1 MERLEDYT
9 KTFKSAPKK
18 VKAFLRRQRWKQALI
33 FFFFVLLSLGFW
45 MLQSLQQDYEIELSF
60 PVRYKNVPPEMT
72 FTPAA
77 PKQIKVKV
85 KDKGSVLL
93 NYTFGRKFIPIDIE
107 LKKLDP
113 AGGEFKVPAKDIESD
128 IMKQLLSTT
137 IMESL
142 DPPSITL
149 KYSPRKK
156 KEVPVVFNGEVIP
169 EAGFLLSDS
178 IILKPNKVE
187 VYASSAVLDTLKFV
201 RTKFT
206 KIDKVTKTI
215 THQVNL
221 EKIEGVT
228 MVPEAV
234 MLTAYVEEFTEKTLS
249 VPVFCHDLPKNLILR
264 TFPPT
269 IKVTCNVPL
278 SRFKDLADNDIEL
291 EVKFADLERSTSGY
305 APIYI
310 TRKPDWV
317 KRISL
322 SPDKIEFIL
331 EQNPA
336 AP

>member
-1 MERLEDYT
+1 MDRLEDYT

-33 FFFFVLLSLGFW
+33 FFFFILLSLGFW

-77 PKQIKVKV
+77 PKEIKVKV

-93 NYTFGRKFIPIDIE
+93 NYTFGRKFIPIEIE

-113 AGGEFKVPAKDIESD
+113 AGGEFKVPAKEIESD

-142 DPPSITL
+142 EPSSITL

-156 KEVPVVFNGEVIP
+156 KEVPVVFNGEIIP
-169 EAGFLLSDS
+169 AQGYLLSDS

-187 VYASSAVLDTLKFV
+187 VYASSAILDTLKV
-201 RTKFT
+201 VPTKFF
-206 KIDKVTKTI
+206 KLDKVTKTVS
-215 THQVNL
+215 HQVNL

-228 MVPEAV
+228 FVPEAV
-234 MLTAYVEEFTEKTLS
+234 TVTAYVEEFTEKTLS
-249 VPVFCHDLPKNLILR
+249 IPVFCHDLPKNLILR
-264 TFPPT
+264 TFPPK

-278 SRFKDLADNDIEL
+278 SRFKDLVENDIEID
-291 EVKFADLERSTSGY
+291 VKFADLEQNTSGY
-305 APIYI
+305 APLYI

-317 KRISL
+317 KTITL
-322 SPDKIEFIL
+322 TPDKVEFIL
-331 EQNPA
+331 EQNTVTP
-336 AP
+336 